1 METFFPPID
10 VPSPTLNT
18 NPTPTSDPLDT
29 NPTPNPSPEPIELKS
44 HKKEKDNDD
53 LLNTKK
59 KPTRTSDV
67 WDHFLK
73 IKGGNPNDPRCK
85 CKYCGMDYACHST
98 RVGTS
103 SLWGHLKKCKKYPNN
118 VADKKQKVL
127 SFKRGIDG
135 EGSLLVATFNKV
147 RCWNALAKF
156 VVKDEQAFNVVEG
169 AGFKDFI
176 NELQPRCGA
185 HIVNLIVNDGL
196 TKLHD
201 SIAAI
206 RNSVRYIRSSPA
218 RLQKFKACV
227 EKEKIDYK
235 GGLILDVLTRWNS
248 TYMMLD
254 VALKFERAFTR
265 YEEEDDKFTGYFME
279 KENGKKRIG
288 PPTPTDWQSAAVFV
302 KFLSTFYE
310 VTLKFSGTLHVES
323 VLHRLYACYNI
334 GVDGVSTKD
343 GTCDS
348 ASKTINKEKRQK
360 RLLENYMQQ
369 QQLETTEKKN
379 DVDIYLAEEP
389 LNPMIAQFDI
399 LLWWK
404 DNASRSSLSPKMLEA
419 LVCTQSWLKGRHD
432 GIKSDTYLDETYSY
446 EFLEHEEGN
455 PGIMKECAEP
465 SGKTINIDD

>member
-1 METFFPPID
+1 MKAFFSLID
-10 VPSPTLNT
+10 QPQT
-18 NPTPTSDPLDT
+18 PTPIDT
-29 NPTPNPSPEPIELKS
+29 NPTPDPIDTNPTPDPIDTNLTPTLNPELVELKS
-44 HKKEKDNDD
+44 PKKEKDDDD

-67 WDHFLK
+67 WDHFVK

-85 CKYCGMDYACHST
+85 CKYCGADYACHST

-147 RCWNALAKF
+147 RCRNALAKF

-169 AGFKDFI
+169 AGFKDLI
-176 NELQPRCGA
+176 NELQPRFVVPSRMTVTRDIYTLFC
-185 HIVNLIVNDGL
+185 NERLKLKKEL
-196 TKLHD
+196 T
-201 SIAAI
+201 AAG
-206 RNSVRYIRSSPA
+206 
-218 RLQKFKACV
+218 Q
-227 EKEKIDYK
+227 
-235 GGLILDVLTRWNS
+235 
-248 TYMMLD
+248 
-254 VALKFERAFTR
+254 
-265 YEEEDDKFTGYFME
+265 
-279 KENGKKRIG
+279 
-288 PPTPTDWQSAAVFV
+288 
-302 KFLSTFYE
+302 
-310 VTLKFSGTLHVES
+310 
-323 VLHRLYACYNI
+323 
-334 GVDGVSTKD
+334 KD

-348 ASKTINKEKRQK
+348 ASKTINKEKRQR

-419 LVCTQSWLKGRHD
+419 LVCTQSWLKGRHG
-432 GIKSDTYLDETYSY
+432 GIKSDTYLDESYSY

-455 PGIMKECAEP
+455 LGRMKECAEP

>member
-44 HKKEKDNDD
+44 PKKEKDNDD

-147 RCWNALAKF
+147 RCRNALAKF

-176 NELQPRCGA
+176 NELQPRFVVPSRMTVTRDIYTLFCNERLKLRKELT
-185 HIVNLIVNDGL
+185 VDG
-196 TKLHD
+196 
-201 SIAAI
+201 
-206 RNSVRYIRSSPA
+206 
-218 RLQKFKACV
+218 QK
-227 EKEKIDYK
+227 
-235 GGLILDVLTRWNS
+235 
-248 TYMMLD
+248 
-254 VALKFERAFTR
+254 
-265 YEEEDDKFTGYFME
+265 
-279 KENGKKRIG
+279 
-288 PPTPTDWQSAAVFV
+288 
-302 KFLSTFYE
+302 
-310 VTLKFSGTLHVES
+310 VES

-343 GTCDS
+343 GTCNS
-348 ASKTINKEKRQK
+348 ASKTINKEKRQR

-404 DNASRSSLSPKMLEA
+404 DNASRYKTLSMIAKDILAIPVSTVASESAFSTSGRILDPFRSSLSPKMLEA

>member
-44 HKKEKDNDD
+44 PKKEKDNDD

-147 RCWNALAKF
+147 RCRNALAKF
-156 VVKDEQAFNVVEG
+156 VVKDEQGFNVVEG

-176 NELQPRCGA
+176 NELQPR
-185 HIVNLIVNDGL
+185 H
-196 TKLHD
+196 
-201 SIAAI
+201 AA
-206 RNSVRYIRSSPA
+206 
-218 RLQKFKACV
+218 
-227 EKEKIDYK
+227 
-235 GGLILDVLTRWNS
+235 
-248 TYMMLD
+248 
-254 VALKFERAFTR
+254 
-265 YEEEDDKFTGYFME
+265 
-279 KENGKKRIG
+279 
-288 PPTPTDWQSAAVFV
+288 
-302 KFLSTFYE
+302 
-310 VTLKFSGTLHVES
+310 SGQ
-323 VLHRLYACYNI
+323 
-334 GVDGVSTKD
+334 D

-348 ASKTINKEKRQK
+348 ASKTINKEKRQR
-360 RLLENYMQQ
+360 RLLENYMQ

-404 DNASRSSLSPKMLEA
+404 DNASRYKTLSMISKDILAIPVSTVASESAFSTSGRILDPFRSSLSPKMLEA

-455 PGIMKECAEP
+455 LGIMKECAEP